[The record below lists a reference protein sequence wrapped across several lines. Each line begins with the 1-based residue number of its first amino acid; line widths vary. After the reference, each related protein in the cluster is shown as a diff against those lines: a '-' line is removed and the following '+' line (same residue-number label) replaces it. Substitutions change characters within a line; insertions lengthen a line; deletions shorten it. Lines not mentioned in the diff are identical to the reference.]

1 MMLKKLFET
10 LKMKG
15 SGGGCC
21 NIEIV
26 PKDTEEGKSTEADQH
41 ENQMKKNNNCCGQ

>member
-1 MMLKKLFET
+1 MLKKLFEK

-26 PKDTEEGKSTEADQH
+26 PIDTEEGKSPETNQPEK
-41 ENQMKKNNNCCGQ
+41 QMKKNNNCCGQ